1 MLKSKNVFQFSRD
14 VPYYKISNILRC
26 LLLFFPAY
34 PKPVALYPLSDTYQ
48 ARDVIGGNTPGIVN
62 NVISAAGPFNKSG
75 NSLSF
80 LGAPNSYIE
89 FPNNGKL
96 DAKNSISLLA
106 WVLPEQAGPIFN
118 YKTDGWGVNFWMTR
132 PRKLF
137 ARFVDREQRVRLPA
151 IKSTHIKPNKW
162 NFVGAVY
169 DQKSGRASLW
179 INGKLQDQRR
189 IGSVS
194 LATNYPVRMG
204 ARIGDRRNF
213 RGRISCMQVYNE
225 ALDARQISV
234 AKWKCR
240 SFERINKAAR
250 KMNPSP
256 SLSDQRWE

>member
-1 MLKSKNVFQFSRD
+1 MLQFLA
-14 VPYYKISNILRC
+14 NIPRQKLQINHRKYLR
-26 LLLFFPAY
+26 FFFFVAY
-34 PKPVALYPLSDTYQ
+34 PKPVALYPLSAKYQ
-48 ARDVIGGNTPGIVN
+48 AKDVIGGNTAGIVN
-62 NVISAAGPFNKSG
+62 NVTPAAGPFNQSE

-80 LGAPNSYIE
+80 LGTPNSYIE

-96 DAKNSISLLA
+96 DTKNSISLLA
-106 WVLPEQAGPIFN
+106 WVLPKRAGPIFN
-118 YKTDGWGVNFWMTR
+118 YKTDGWGVNFWMAR

-137 ARFVDREQRVRLPA
+137 ARFVDREQRVHLPA
-151 IKSTHIKPNKW
+151 IKSTHIKPDKW

-169 DQKSGRASLW
+169 DQNSGRASLW
-179 INGKLQDQRR
+179 INGKLQDEQS
-189 IGSVS
+189 IGNIS

-225 ALDARQISV
+225 ALNARQISV

-240 SFERINKAAR
+240 SLETINKVPF

-256 SLSDQRWE
+256 SLSDQRWD